1 MFAGSCSKQTNSV
14 DAGSLTHCDF
24 RGANEQFT
32 ISLIPVDS
40 GFRRNEVGI
49 NVTGNLKSLSFQGI
63 KSCSKPA

>member
-40 GFRRNEVGI
+40 GLHRNDVRM
-49 NVTGNLKSLSFQGI
+49 NLTEILKRVLFQGI